1 MKSEP
6 EVCQSS
12 EQNTEKA
19 DYEGRDIR
27 SLYEQEA
34 VRFVASLRLAEKA
47 LRPFEGQAIR
57 RHHLTPPQFAILD
70 VLYFNPNSS
79 VQFILDHALNTSG
92 NTAVILANLD
102 KMGLIVQKSDPHDR
116 RCKRISLTDQGRV
129 LFEEVFP
136 EHAGMMM
143 ELFSDFDPEKLRE
156 MRQMMNELQEYLI
169 DQKKKTNH
177 ELPDF

>member
-6 EVCQSS
+6 EVCTESAPDS
-12 EQNTEKA
+12 EKS
-19 DYEGRDIR
+19 DSEGREIR
-27 SLYEQEA
+27 DLYEQEA

-47 LRPFEGQAIR
+47 LRPFEGQTIR

-102 KMGLIVQKSDPHDR
+102 KMGLIEQKSDPCDR
-116 RCKRISLTDQGRV
+116 RCKRISLTDQGRN

-136 EHAGMMM
+136 EHAGIMT
-143 ELFSDFDPEKLRE
+143 ELFSDFDPEKLRQ
-156 MRQMMNELQEYLI
+156 MRRMMSELQKYLT
-169 DQKKKTNH
+169 DKRKNK
-177 ELPDF
+177 L